1 MTIFLLTG
9 SMAVA
14 VLFRSMGSD
23 HFRYDA
29 VKHAVRSDYELL
41 IQTVEGINS
50 DKGNLLVVNI
60 DTNIHPEID
69 SSVKQVSVSSDSILL
84 NPYKRMIFNHKGNI
98 ILRSGKDR
106 KTASVLMV
114 LSQMGKENLYL
125 LKE

>member
-1 MTIFLLTG
+1 MILLITG
-9 SMAVA
+9 SIASA
-14 VLFRSMGSD
+14 VLYKSFSRN

-29 VKHAVRSDYELL
+29 VKHAVRSEYELL
-41 IQTVEGINS
+41 KQTVEGINS
-50 DKGNLLVVNI
+50 DRGELLVINI
-60 DTNIHPEID
+60 DTNKHPEIN
-69 SSVKQVSVSSDSILL
+69 SSVTQVSIPADSILI

-98 ILRSGKDR
+98 ILRSDDER